1 MDINDERTED
11 DKEEREGI
19 EISKSVFNSLGL
31 GLTPRFLIINDLP
44 TLEVEYWV
52 FVCPTPTLTV
62 EEIWYG
68 VK

>member
-19 EISKSVFNSLGL
+19 EISKSVFNILGL
-31 GLTPRFLIINDLP
+31 GLTPRLLIINDLP

-52 FVCPTPTLTV
+52 FVCPTPMLTV
-62 EEIWYG
+62 EEIWYR